1 MSDKMTNI
9 FEVFPWNDN
18 FETKIPLIDEQHKEL
33 VLLLNKL
40 ASHLANQADALELN
54 SVFDELADYADYH
67 FKSEEMIWKKYFS
80 EDAWYAE
87 HEKTHHSFIAKVLAL
102 KAECQPLDVV
112 ISDIIRFLTHW
123 LAYHILNTDRRMAI
137 TVLAIDSGMSMQQ
150 AKNHS
155 DITMSDSIEAL
166 IDTVMMMYDS
176 LSTRTMELMREKTAR
191 LRAEAALKLNED
203 RWNFIMESSGD
214 EVWDWDVIQGEVYRS
229 DNSLAISNLFS
240 ADEKLIEQS
249 AKIHPDDLMRVRSDL
264 QRHIEGKT
272 EHFINE
278 HRVLNQDGSCHW
290 VLTRGKVIS
299 RSLEG
304 EPLRMI
310 GTHIN
315 ITERDI
321 GALLYQNS
329 SEGMIVSDAN
339 GVVITVNPA
348 FTTITGYTLHDVVGQ
363 PPKMLGSENH
373 DRQFYQAM
381 WRTIK
386 STGHWQGEIWSQ
398 RKNDE
403 IYPGWLTIN
412 SIYNPDNSVHY
423 RIGLLSDITD
433 RKLGEEV
440 IWKQANFDQ
449 LTELPN
455 RQMFYD
461 RFTSEVK
468 AAHREQKKLALLFI
482 DLDRFKEVNDSL
494 GHSVGDALLV
504 EVAERLNSCVRE
516 TDLVARLGG
525 DEFTILLCGLD
536 SPNIIMRIVQD
547 ILQKV
552 QTPFVIGAE
561 LLYVSASIGIT
572 LYPDDGTDRESLLRN
587 ADQAMYQAKSSGRN
601 RSSFFTQ
608 ALQDAAQNRMR
619 IANEL
624 RDALSS
630 NQLQLFYQPI
640 VTLATGNVHKAEALI
655 RWQHPDNGLVSP
667 DAFISIAEDTG
678 MIHEIGDWVFSQAA
692 QQVAKWRAL
701 LAPDFQIS
709 INKSPVQFQVINY
722 THSNWFN
729 YLKDKG
735 IDGDSIIIEITEGL
749 LLDSSESVQRQLD
762 EFSRAGMQVSLDDF
776 GTGFSS
782 LAYLQKFDIDYIK
795 IDKSFVQKL
804 TPTSKN
810 LTLCKAMIMMA
821 HALDIEVVAEGIET
835 EQQKELLTSIACDYG
850 QGYLFSKPIDA
861 LAFEQLFAR

>member
-1 MSDKMTNI
+1 MTNI